1 MQAYQYQKKGLALI
15 FLAKKFFVL
24 KVGDRV
30 PTVTEMINE
39 SELSRGTIQ
48 AGLEL
53 MKADGAISTISKGHL
68 GSFLVA
74 QDQDKLLSYLD
85 YRNVVCAMPLPY
97 TKHYEGLGT
106 GLYKAFKNQKL
117 GLNVAYVNGSVNRL
131 EGLQRNRYDFIIV
144 SALTADYLAEH
155 HDVDVVGIMPEGSY
169 VSQHV
174 IVYKGDQDFKMR
186 DGLRIGIDSH
196 SLDYKLMTNKIL
208 EKHKVE
214 LVESP
219 YSQIV
224 QRIVAGEID
233 AAIWNL
239 DEVKSK
245 NYPLG
250 YQMIKDPMVKRASR
264 AAILCAK
271 GNGFVK
277 RVIGDYVD
285 FKEVTAIQKQVI
297 SGEVLPEY

>member
-1 MQAYQYQKKGLALI
+1 MRAYQYQKKGLALI

-24 KVGDRV
+24 KVGDRI

-39 SELSRGTIQ
+39 SGLSRGTIQ

-53 MKADGAISTISKGHL
+53 MKADGAISTVSKGHL
-68 GSFLVA
+68 GSFLVT

-85 YRNVVCAMPLPY
+85 YRSVVCAMPLPY

-106 GLYKAFKNQKL
+106 GLYSAFRNQKM
-117 GLNVAYVNGSVNRL
+117 GLNIAYVNGSVNRL
-131 EGLQRNRYDFIIV
+131 EGLKRNRYDFIIA
-144 SALTADYLAEH
+144 SALTADYLVER
-155 HDVDVVGIMPEGSY
+155 HDVDVVGVMPEGSY
-169 VSQHV
+169 VSKHV
-174 IVYKGDQDFKMR
+174 IVFRGGHNFRMR

-208 EKHKVE
+208 EKHRVK

-219 YSQIV
+219 YNQIV
-224 QRIVAGEID
+224 QRIVSGEID

-245 NYPLG
+245 NYPLS
-250 YQMIKDPMVKRASR
+250 YQLINDPMVKRASQ
-264 AAILCAK
+264 AAILCVK
-271 GNGFVK
+271 GNEFVK

>member
-1 MQAYQYQKKGLALI
+1 
-15 FLAKKFFVL
+15 
-24 KVGDRV
+24 
-30 PTVTEMINE
+30 
-39 SELSRGTIQ
+39 
-48 AGLEL
+48 
-53 MKADGAISTISKGHL
+53 
-68 GSFLVA
+68 
-74 QDQDKLLSYLD
+74 
-85 YRNVVCAMPLPY
+85 
-97 TKHYEGLGT
+97 
-106 GLYKAFKNQKL
+106 
-117 GLNVAYVNGSVNRL
+117 
-131 EGLQRNRYDFIIV
+131 
-144 SALTADYLAEH
+144 
-155 HDVDVVGIMPEGSY
+155 
-169 VSQHV
+169 
-174 IVYKGDQDFKMR
+174 MR

-219 YSQIV
+219 YNQIV

>member
-1 MQAYQYQKKGLALI
+1 MRAYQYQKKGLALI

-24 KVGDRV
+24 KVGDRI

-39 SELSRGTIQ
+39 SGLSRGTIQ

-53 MKADGAISTISKGHL
+53 MKDDGAISTVSKGHL
-68 GSFLVA
+68 GSFLVT

-85 YRNVVCAMPLPY
+85 YRSVVCAMPLPY

-106 GLYKAFKNQKL
+106 GLYSAFKNQKM
-117 GLNVAYVNGSVNRL
+117 GLNIAYVNGSVNRL
-131 EGLQRNRYDFIIV
+131 EGLKRNRYDFIIA
-144 SALTADYLAEH
+144 SALTADYLVER
-155 HDVDVVGIMPEGSY
+155 HDVDVVGVMPEGSY
-169 VSQHV
+169 VSKHV
-174 IVYKGDQDFKMR
+174 IVYRGGHNFRMR

-208 EKHKVE
+208 EKHRVK

-219 YSQIV
+219 YNQIV
-224 QRIVAGEID
+224 QRIVSGEID

-245 NYPLG
+245 NYPLS
-250 YQMIKDPMVKRASR
+250 YQLINDPMVKRASQ
-264 AAILCAK
+264 AAILCVK
-271 GNGFVK
+271 GNEFVK